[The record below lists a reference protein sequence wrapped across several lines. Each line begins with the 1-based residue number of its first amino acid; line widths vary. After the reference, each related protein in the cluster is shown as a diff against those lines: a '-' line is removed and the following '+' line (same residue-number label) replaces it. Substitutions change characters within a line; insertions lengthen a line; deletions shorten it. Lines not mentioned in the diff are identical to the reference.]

1 VHTHSYGGEY
11 EFFEG
16 VAQGR
21 LLGTRCDNADCE
33 VGYESISIPFRI
45 YCPDCLQRTTTVDLT
60 GVASRSGSVHSFMI
74 TERTGAFNTLEK
86 PIKFINIEFEGVCTI
101 LMSYIL
107 CGEPVIGNRVVP
119 IFATASPTYTIVDL
133 AWVPEGTPAS
143 DLPKGFSYEFE
154 TEMEEVE
161 STDIAVGQASDL
173 FDEIKELYGVA
184 ERGNSMQA
192 DRALTN
198 VAALEKQAKRFA
210 GMLFRR

>member
-1 VHTHSYGGEY
+1 MSYNVEVVEGRYRMRGEFHTIEPNQPIRNESGKLCGVTNPRRLVHTHSYGGEY

-45 YCPDCLQRTTTVDLT
+45 YCPDCLQKMNTVDLT
-60 GVASRSGSVHSFMI
+60 EVANQTATVHSFMI

-143 DLPKGFSYEFE
+143 DLPKGFSF
-154 TEMEEVE
+154 
-161 STDIAVGQASDL
+161 S
-173 FDEIKELYGVA
+173 K
-184 ERGNSMQA
+184 
-192 DRALTN
+192 
-198 VAALEKQAKRFA
+198 
-210 GMLFRR
+210 